1 MFVKSL
7 VTTGLLTAAAATAG
21 SLASQEVKG
30 HWYRTLHKPSI
41 QPPRAAFP
49 VVWTALY
56 ADIALTSAGVLAA
69 GSSAGDGTSERE
81 RTDAAE
87 PVAAQAA
94 TGASRGYLGALI
106 VNLLLN
112 AGWSWSFFRLRNL
125 PLSLGVAAALTVSCV
140 DLVRRAA
147 RVRAGLGWLLA
158 PYAAWC
164 AFATVLTARIRTL
177 NE

>member
-1 MFVKSL
+1 MFLKSL

-30 HWYRTLHKPSI
+30 HWYRTLPKPSI

-56 ADIALTSAGVLAA
+56 ADIALTSAGVLDA
-69 GSSAGDGTSERE
+69 GSTLGDGTSERD
-81 RTDAAE
+81 RTDAAA
-87 PVAAQAA
+87 PAAA
-94 TGASRGYLGALI
+94 GASRGYVAALI

-125 PLSLGVAAALTVSCV
+125 PLSLGVAAALTVSSV

-147 RVRAGLGWLLA
+147 RVRPGLGWLLA